1 MLGGGQAE
9 PVGFPK
15 QETFPISGAVDQIA
29 SCQNVWPLPFIAV
42 DWLVKPDKQKGTT
55 KTGLFA
61 RPDQKRD
68 KPACGGHLALLST
81 GGQSFGTKR
90 PIILANGTDA

>member
-1 MLGGGQAE
+1 MFGRF
-9 PVGFPK
+9 VPK
-15 QETFPISGAVDQIA
+15 G
-29 SCQNVWPLPFIAV
+29 WPLPFIAV